1 MPRPA
6 DPGASLRCDVAV
18 VGGGPAG
25 LAAAAQLGR
34 AGADVIL
41 LDEAPSLGGQYFKR
55 RQGAVLAAYGDY
67 RPAGSA
73 LIEAVRR
80 AGVRCLAGRLVWGV
94 DDDGTTLL
102 TADTVSGAG
111 LAIAPRACLVAT
123 GAYERAV
130 PFPGWQLPGVVT
142 PGYALHL
149 ATCDRIPLGQRVVV
163 AGTGPFLLAAACAVL
178 QAGGGVAAVV
188 ELNHPY
194 RPGTASLTAVRF
206 PARLREL
213 AGYAATLAR
222 HRVPVLQGR
231 RILAAEGDQHVREVL
246 IGPRALALLGS
257 DRVGSDRVGSDRVGS
272 DRVGSDRVGSA
283 AMSPAAAART
293 RRVAVDGLAVGFGF
307 RPATELLR
315 LLGAGGLQD
324 ELGDVYPRLDD
335 LGRTTVPGV
344 YAAGE
349 VAQIAGVRAAMAGGQ
364 LAAAAAAADLGLPP
378 PPPKALRA
386 AGARLA
392 AQRRFAALTARLY
405 PVTAADCAAIP
416 DETMVCRC
424 EGVSAGQLRQVGALG
439 RPDVSSAKAA
449 TRAGMGPCQGR
460 QCGAAAIALV
470 SAAAGAPVPAFTAR
484 MPVKPIPMSAV
495 LSGPA
500 GSSGSEPAER

>member
-1 MPRPA
+1 MSMLPRPA
-6 DPGASLRCDVAV
+6 DAGGPLRCDVAV

-34 AGADVIL
+34 AGADVVL

-55 RQGAVLAAYGDY
+55 RQGAVLASCGDY
-67 RPAGSA
+67 RPAGSR
-73 LIEAVRR
+73 LIADVRQ
-80 AGVRCLAGRLVWGV
+80 AGVRCLTGRLVWGV
-94 DDDGTTLL
+94 DDDDTTLL

-149 ATCDRIPLGQRVVV
+149 ATCDRIPLGQHVVV

-188 ELNHPY
+188 ELNRPY
-194 RPGTASLTAVRF
+194 WPGTAALAAARF

-231 RILAAEGDQHVREVL
+231 RVLAAEGDGHVREVL
-246 IGPRALALLGS
+246 LGPRAHTAADSGPAGS
-257 DRVGSDRVGSDRVGS
+257 PP
-272 DRVGSDRVGSA
+272 
-283 AMSPAAAART
+283 MSPASASPASVPRT
-293 RRVAVDGLAVGFGF
+293 RRVPVDGLAVGFGF
-307 RPATELLR
+307 RPASELLR
-315 LLGAGGLQD
+315 LLGADTAQD
-324 ELGDVYPRLDD
+324 ELGDVFPRLDEF
-335 LGRTTVPGV
+335 GRTSVPGV

-349 VAQIAGVRAAMAGGQ
+349 ASQIAGMRAALAGGR
-364 LAAAAAAADLGLPP
+364 LAAAAIAADLGLPAP
-378 PPPKALRA
+378 PTGPQRA
-386 AGARLA
+386 ATARLA
-392 AQRRFAALTARLY
+392 AERRFAALTARLY
-405 PVTAADCAAIP
+405 PVTPADCVTMP
-416 DETMVCRC
+416 DDTLVCRC
-424 EGVSAGQLRQVGALG
+424 EGVRAAELRRAGALG
-439 RPDVSSAKAA
+439 RHDLNAVKAA

-460 QCGAAAIALV
+460 QCGTAAMALV
-470 SAAAGAPVPAFTAR
+470 AAAGGAVSVQAAAPAFAAR
-484 MPVKPIPMSAV
+484 MPVKPVPVTAV
-495 LSGPA
+495 TGT
-500 GSSGSEPAER
+500 EQERG

>member
-1 MPRPA
+1 MPPRPA
-6 DPGASLRCDVAV
+6 DPGAPLRCDVAV

-34 AGADVIL
+34 TGADVVL

-102 TADTVSGAG
+102 TADAVSGAG
-111 LAIAPRACLVAT
+111 LAITPRACLVAT

-149 ATCDRIPLGQRVVV
+149 ATCDRVALGQRVVV

-178 QAGGGVAAVV
+178 QAGGGVAALV
-188 ELNHPY
+188 ELNRPY
-194 RPGTASLTAVRF
+194 RPGIAALTAARF

-231 RILAAEGDQHVREVL
+231 RVLAAEGDGHVRQVL
-246 IGPRALALLGS
+246 IGPRALARAG
-257 DRVGSDRVGSDRVGS
+257 D
-272 DRVGSDRVGSA
+272 A
-283 AMSPAAAART
+283 AMSPAEVART

-315 LLGAGGLQD
+315 LLGADTDQD
-324 ELGDVYPRLDD
+324 ELGDVFPRLDA
-335 LGRTTVPGV
+335 LGRTSVPGL

-349 VAQIAGVRAAMAGGQ
+349 ARQIAGLRAALAGGQ
-364 LAAAAAAADLGLPP
+364 LAAAAIAADLGLPAP
-378 PPPKALRA
+378 PAGPGPSA
-386 AGARLA
+386 ATRLA
-392 AQRRFAALTARLY
+392 AERRFAALTARLY
-405 PVTAADCAAIP
+405 PVTPADCVAMP
-416 DETMVCRC
+416 DDTLVCRC
-424 EGVSAGQLRQVGALG
+424 EGVRAAELRRAGALG
-439 RPDVSSAKAA
+439 RNDLNAVKAA

-460 QCGAAAIALV
+460 QCGTAAMALFA
-470 SAAAGAPVPAFTAR
+470 SASARGAPGAPVTTPAAVAAFAAR
-484 MPVKPIPMSAV
+484 MPVKPVPITAV
-495 LSGPA
+495 TG
-500 GSSGSEPAER
+500 AETTGAELTGTHEGRG